1 MQPVHAALDNDTDYS
16 KTPLPAQTEVIGD
29 KPTWKKKRK
38 YLWIF
43 VILTIIVAVVLG
55 IVFGV
60 VLKKKDNDSSNYD
73 NTYIPIGVSNGSTPT
88 TSYCRGWSPFYLF
101 LFFIFLI

>member
-1 MQPVHAALDNDTDYS
+1 MQPVHAALNNDPDHS
-16 KTPLPAQTEVIGD
+16 KTPLPAQMEIIGN

-38 YLWIF
+38 CLWIF

-60 VLKKKDNDSSNYD
+60 VLKKKDNDSSNYN
-73 NTYIPIGVSNGSTPT
+73 NTPIPSGTITALSGT
-88 TSYCRGWSPFYLF
+88 WSECAK
-101 LFFIFLI
+101 

>member
-1 MQPVHAALDNDTDYS
+1 MQPVHAALNNDPDHS
-16 KTPLPAQTEVIGD
+16 KTPLPAQTEIIGN

-38 YLWIF
+38 CLWIF

-60 VLKKKDNDSSNYD
+60 VLKEKDNDSSNYD
-73 NTYIPIGVSNGSTPT
+73 NTPIPSGTITALSGT
-88 TSYCRGWSPFYLF
+88 WSECAK
-101 LFFIFLI
+101 